1 MAVVSGGASSGKS
14 SLVRLASRLAGR
26 ALTEVALSAATDTTE
41 LLGCFEQSEP
51 SRLLHAALRAVGE
64 MSADASLSLLTI
76 IQRHREAD
84 EACARRLHEALR
96 RSSASNDADSES
108 EGAESDAREN
118 VVRAAAG
125 QFSARGLLR
134 RVRSA
139 KSESSEALD
148 DHALTTDGITV
159 PDQARSSEV

>member
-1 MAVVSGGASSGKS
+1 M
-14 SLVRLASRLAGR
+14 R
-26 ALTEVALSAATDTTE
+26 
-41 LLGCFEQSEP
+41 
-51 SRLLHAALRAVGE
+51 
-64 MSADASLSLLTI
+64 
-76 IQRHREAD
+76 
-84 EACARRLHEALR
+84 
-96 RSSASNDADSES
+96 
-108 EGAESDAREN
+108 AESDAREN